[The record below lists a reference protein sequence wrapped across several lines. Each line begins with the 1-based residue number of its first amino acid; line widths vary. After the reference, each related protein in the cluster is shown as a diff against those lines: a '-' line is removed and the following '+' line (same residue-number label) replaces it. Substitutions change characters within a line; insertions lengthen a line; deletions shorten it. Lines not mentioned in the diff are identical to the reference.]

1 VDRCTE
7 VETGARNIDYIL
19 QGSLLPRISTEILTR
34 MAEGA
39 VPEKLRLGIDPE
51 GEFTLD
57 FSGAGS
63 AAAR

>member
-1 VDRCTE
+1 
-7 VETGARNIDYIL
+7 
-19 QGSLLPRISTEILTR
+19 

-39 VPEKLRLGIDPE
+39 VPEALRLGVGPE

-57 FSGAGS
+57 FSGAGR